1 MSEAI
6 IGLLHPGEMG
16 AAVGRCLTAQGHT
29 VLWAS
34 QGRSPATAERAA
46 AAGLTDVGTV
56 AELAGRAG
64 IIFSVCPPHAALE
77 VARSVAGFSGLF
89 VDANAIAPE
98 TARSVAA
105 VLSAAGTGAAGT
117 RAAGTRAAGTG
128 GPRFADGGII
138 GPPPRPGADPAA
150 GHGTR
155 LYLAGEPAAEVAALF
170 AGTPVG
176 AQVVDGGIGAASAV
190 KTAYAAWTKG
200 SAALLLAARSL
211 AHAERVE
218 GTLLEEW
225 ALSQPE
231 LAGRL
236 QQAARSAAAKGWRWE
251 GEMTEIAAA
260 MAAAGLP
267 DGLHLAAAEIFRRSP
282 RRQPAALATTAPGDL
297 VELVVEAVREP

>member
-16 AAVGRCLTAQGHT
+16 AAVGQCLTAQGHT

-34 QGRSPATAERAA
+34 QGRGPATAERAA

-56 AELAGRAG
+56 AELSGRAG

-105 VLSAAGTGAAGT
+105 VLSAAGT
-117 RAAGTRAAGTG
+117 RAAGTG

-138 GPPPRPGADPAA
+138 GPPPQPGADPAA

-211 AHAERVE
+211 AHQERVE

-267 DGLHLAAAEIFRRSP
+267 DGFHLAAAEIFRRSP

>member
-6 IGLLHPGEMG
+6 VGLLHPGEMG
-16 AAVGRCLTAQGHT
+16 AAIGRCLTTRGHT

-34 QGRSPATAERAA
+34 QGRGPATAERAA

-56 AELAGRAG
+56 AELTGRAG

-98 TARSVAA
+98 TTRSVAA
-105 VLSAAGTGAAGT
+105 VLSAGGTGAAGT
-117 RAAGTRAAGTG
+117 GAT
-128 GPRFADGGII
+128 RFADGGII
-138 GPPPRPGADPAA
+138 GPPPQPGADPAA
-150 GHGTR
+150 RNGTR
-155 LYLAGEPAAEVAALF
+155 LYLAGESAAEVAALF

-176 AQVVDGGIGAASAV
+176 AQIVDGGIGAASAV
-190 KTAYAAWTKG
+190 KMAYAAWTKG

-211 AHAERVE
+211 AHQERVE

-231 LAGRL
+231 LVRRL
-236 QQAARSAAAKGWRWE
+236 QHAARSAVAKGWRWE
-251 GEMTEIAAA
+251 AEMTEIAAA

-267 DGLHLAAAEIFRRSP
+267 DGFHLAAADIFRRSP
-282 RRQPAALATTAPGDL
+282 RREPAALAETAPGDL
-297 VELVVEAVREP
+297 VELVIEALPEH

>member
-6 IGLLHPGEMG
+6 VGLLHPGEMG
-16 AAVGRCLTAQGHT
+16 AAIGRCLTTRGHT

-34 QGRSPATAERAA
+34 QGRGPATAERAA

-56 AELAGRAG
+56 AELTGRAG

-98 TARSVAA
+98 TTRSVAA
-105 VLSAAGTGAAGT
+105 VLSAGGTGAAGT
-117 RAAGTRAAGTG
+117 GAT
-128 GPRFADGGII
+128 RFADGGII
-138 GPPPRPGADPAA
+138 GPPPQPGADPAA
-150 GHGTR
+150 RNGTR
-155 LYLAGEPAAEVAALF
+155 LYLAGESAAEVAALF

-176 AQVVDGGIGAASAV
+176 AQVVNGGIGAASAV
-190 KTAYAAWTKG
+190 KVAYAAWTKG

-211 AHAERVE
+211 AHQERVE

-231 LAGRL
+231 LVRRL
-236 QQAARSAAAKGWRWE
+236 QHAARSAVAKGWRWE
-251 GEMTEIAAA
+251 AEMAEIAAA

-267 DGLHLAAAEIFRRSP
+267 DGFHLAAAEIFRRSP
-282 RRQPAALATTAPGDL
+282 RREPAALAGTAPGDL
-297 VELVVEAVREP
+297 VELVIEALPEH

>member
-6 IGLLHPGEMG
+6 VGLLHPGEMG
-16 AAVGRCLTAQGHT
+16 AAIGRCLTTRGHT

-34 QGRSPATAERAA
+34 QGRGPATAERAA

-56 AELAGRAG
+56 AELTGRAG

-98 TARSVAA
+98 TTRSVAA
-105 VLSAAGTGAAGT
+105 VLSAGGTGAAGT
-117 RAAGTRAAGTG
+117 GAT
-128 GPRFADGGII
+128 RFADGGII
-138 GPPPRPGADPAA
+138 GPPPQPGADPAA
-150 GHGTR
+150 RNGTR
-155 LYLAGEPAAEVAALF
+155 LYLAGESAAEVAALF

-176 AQVVDGGIGAASAV
+176 AQVVNGGIGAASAV
-190 KTAYAAWTKG
+190 KVAYAAWTKG

-211 AHAERVE
+211 AHQERVE

-231 LAGRL
+231 LVRRL
-236 QQAARSAAAKGWRWE
+236 QHAARSAVAKGWRWE
-251 GEMTEIAAA
+251 AEMTEIAAA

-267 DGLHLAAAEIFRRSP
+267 DGFHLAAADIFRRSP
-282 RRQPAALATTAPGDL
+282 RREPAALAGTAPGDL
-297 VELVVEAVREP
+297 VELVIEALPEH

>member
-6 IGLLHPGEMG
+6 VGLLHPGEMG
-16 AAVGRCLTAQGHT
+16 AAIGRCLTTRGHT

-34 QGRSPATAERAA
+34 QGRGPATAERAA

-56 AELAGRAG
+56 AELTGRAG

-98 TARSVAA
+98 TTRSVAA
-105 VLSAAGTGAAGT
+105 VLSAGGTGAAGT
-117 RAAGTRAAGTG
+117 GAT
-128 GPRFADGGII
+128 RFADGGII
-138 GPPPRPGADPAA
+138 GPPPQPGADPAA
-150 GHGTR
+150 RNGTR
-155 LYLAGEPAAEVAALF
+155 LYLAGESAAEVAALF

-176 AQVVDGGIGAASAV
+176 AQVVNGGIGAASAV
-190 KTAYAAWTKG
+190 KVAYAAWTKG

-211 AHAERVE
+211 AHQERVE

-231 LAGRL
+231 LVRRL
-236 QQAARSAAAKGWRWE
+236 QHAARSAVAKGWRWE
-251 GEMTEIAAA
+251 AEMAEIAAA

-267 DGLHLAAAEIFRRSP
+267 DGFHLAAADIFRRSP
-282 RRQPAALATTAPGDL
+282 RREPAALAETAPGDL
-297 VELVVEAVREP
+297 VELVIEALPEH

>member
-6 IGLLHPGEMG
+6 VGLLHPGEMG
-16 AAVGRCLTAQGHT
+16 AAIGRCLTTRGHT

-34 QGRSPATAERAA
+34 QGRGPATAERAA

-56 AELAGRAG
+56 AELTGRAG

-98 TARSVAA
+98 TTRSVAA
-105 VLSAAGTGAAGT
+105 VLSAGGTGAAGT
-117 RAAGTRAAGTG
+117 GAT
-128 GPRFADGGII
+128 RFADGGII
-138 GPPPRPGADPAA
+138 GPPPQPGADPAA
-150 GHGTR
+150 RNGTR
-155 LYLAGEPAAEVAALF
+155 LYLAGESAAEVAALF

-176 AQVVDGGIGAASAV
+176 AQVVNGGIGAASAV
-190 KTAYAAWTKG
+190 KVAYAAWTKG

-211 AHAERVE
+211 AHQERVE

-231 LAGRL
+231 LVRRL
-236 QQAARSAAAKGWRWE
+236 QHAARSAVAKGWRWE
-251 GEMTEIAAA
+251 AEMTEIAAA

-267 DGLHLAAAEIFRRSP
+267 DGFHLAAAEIFGRSP
-282 RRQPAALATTAPGDL
+282 RREPAALAGTAPGDL
-297 VELVVEAVREP
+297 VELVIEALPEH